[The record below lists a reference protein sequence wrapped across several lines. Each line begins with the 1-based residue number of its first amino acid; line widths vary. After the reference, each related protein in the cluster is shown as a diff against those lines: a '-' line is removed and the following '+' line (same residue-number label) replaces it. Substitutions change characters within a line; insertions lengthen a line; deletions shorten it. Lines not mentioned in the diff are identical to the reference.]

1 MMNISPSIGKILN
14 RYGCDVTVKNGD
26 ETVKT
31 KAFISPL
38 RYNFNQNY
46 ESVRHKL
53 GMRKTKL
60 FLFIAPPD
68 VLLNSEKSVIE
79 SKNGKYTVK
88 GAKNIMCRII
98 RFMSGLFC
106 VRTEKKRGMILNRI
120 EKQVD
125 RIIAGLKV
133 NEALKNVRF
142 IREYG
147 SDEAP
152 SPVNGMTAVV
162 SVRDMSTEKSY
173 IGGYL
178 SPSIKGESYS
188 AGVEIRVYAPATE
201 NGSGLSEVVSEILLG
216 LKTADAEKTITHS
229 EAASIEFDPDMNAIY
244 RTVSFNMEFCLC
256 EEV

>member
-1 MMNISPSIGKILN
+1 MKDNPIYVRAVLCAY
-14 RYGCDVTVKNGD
+14 RE
-26 ETVKT
+26 ET
-31 KAFISPL
+31 
-38 RYNFNQNY
+38 R
-46 ESVRHKL
+46 
-53 GMRKTKL
+53 
-60 FLFIAPPD
+60 D
-68 VLLNSEKSVIE
+68 D
-79 SKNGKYTVK
+79 
-88 GAKNIMCRII
+88 
-98 RFMSGLFC
+98 
-106 VRTEKKRGMILNRI
+106 LNRI

-152 SPVNGMTAVV
+152 SPVNGMIAVV

-178 SPSIKGESYS
+178 SPSIKGESYN

-216 LKTADAEKTITHS
+216 LKLPMRKRRLPTARRRQLNLIP
-229 EAASIEFDPDMNAIY
+229 I
-244 RTVSFNMEFCLC
+244 
-256 EEV
+256 

>member
-1 MMNISPSIGKILN
+1 
-14 RYGCDVTVKNGD
+14 
-26 ETVKT
+26 
-31 KAFISPL
+31 
-38 RYNFNQNY
+38 
-46 ESVRHKL
+46 
-53 GMRKTKL
+53 
-60 FLFIAPPD
+60 
-68 VLLNSEKSVIE
+68 
-79 SKNGKYTVK
+79 
-88 GAKNIMCRII
+88 
-98 RFMSGLFC
+98 
-106 VRTEKKRGMILNRI
+106 MILNRI

-152 SPVNGMTAVV
+152 SPVNGMIAVV

-178 SPSIKGESYS
+178 SPSIKGESYN

-201 NGSGLSEVVSEILLG
+201 YGSGLSEIVSEILLG

>member
-1 MMNISPSIGKILN
+1 M
-14 RYGCDVTVKNGD
+14 
-26 ETVKT
+26 
-31 KAFISPL
+31 
-38 RYNFNQNY
+38 
-46 ESVRHKL
+46 
-53 GMRKTKL
+53 
-60 FLFIAPPD
+60 
-68 VLLNSEKSVIE
+68 
-79 SKNGKYTVK
+79 
-88 GAKNIMCRII
+88 
-98 RFMSGLFC
+98 
-106 VRTEKKRGMILNRI
+106 NRI

-152 SPVNGMTAVV
+152 SPVNGMIAVV
-162 SVRDMSTEKSY
+162 SVRDMSAEKSY

-178 SPSIKGESYS
+178 SPSIKGESYN

>member
-1 MMNISPSIGKILN
+1 
-14 RYGCDVTVKNGD
+14 
-26 ETVKT
+26 
-31 KAFISPL
+31 
-38 RYNFNQNY
+38 
-46 ESVRHKL
+46 
-53 GMRKTKL
+53 
-60 FLFIAPPD
+60 
-68 VLLNSEKSVIE
+68 
-79 SKNGKYTVK
+79 
-88 GAKNIMCRII
+88 
-98 RFMSGLFC
+98 MSGLFC

-178 SPSIKGESYS
+178 SQSIKGESYS